1 MILPNS
7 ALTDRSGTE
16 MGSLR
21 LVSGSAELPL
31 TIAQVKAHLR
41 VDDDDEDAL
50 IETYLRAAVAYAESF
65 MGRTLIDQTWDYY
78 FDAFPTGSLNLPRS
92 PLLEV
97 LEVVS
102 EGVSFADYATDF
114 AIEPGRVYLTTGS
127 SWPTTVGETNVGHI
141 RFRAGY
147 VDLSGSPTGE
157 VPSDILAAILLI
169 IGTLYAHRET
179 IVVGQAPAQLP
190 WSAEQLL
197 RRHRVE
203 LSMA

>member
-1 MILPNS
+1 MNS
-7 ALTDRSGTE
+7 LK
-16 MGSLR
+16 
-21 LVSGSAELPL
+21 LVQGPSELPL
-31 TIAQVKAHLR
+31 TVEQVKAHLR
-41 VDDDDEDAL
+41 VDDDDNDAL

-65 MGRTLIDQTWDYY
+65 MGRALIDQTWDYY
-78 FDAFPTGSLNLPRS
+78 FDAFPTGSINLPRS

-97 LEVVS
+97 LEFVG
-102 EGVSFADYATDF
+102 EGVPFADYATDF

-127 SWPTTVGETNVGHI
+127 SWPTVVGVTNVGRI

-147 VDLSGSPTGE
+147 VDLTGSPTGE

-169 IGTLYAHRET
+169 VGTLYAHRET
-179 IVVGQAPAQLP
+179 IVVGQTPALMP

-197 RRHRVE
+197 RRHRIE